1 MRRSLSGGSG
11 GAGGSMLKNVHR
23 AVRAGVGSGGA
34 AQEQPVSP
42 FKTPRKHTLNNNL
55 QPHASNILTLSTAAP
70 SSPRFPPSAAG
81 PSRSSSPACSEELE
95 SEWECLD
102 GREDDEEMGNY
113 FYDEYVFGAVPSLD
127 EVHHAFSSLQ
137 QVFEPAASSHSRNS
151 NTAATGAPKDTAE
164 EVGIQASSTPS
175 GSSDWMEPSL
185 HICNS
190 RMVRPYV
197 PNRVYEAFHLMQTE
211 PAIKRMVVSLSSDK
225 AVWDAVLN
233 NEAVQELRDSL
244 KQGSTYEES
253 VASNG
258 EPFDIWSWIFSNAKA
273 KMMEMIDKVMTF
285 INDLFQPSE
294 REKKASEGN
303 TAPLDQHF
311 RTSFF
316 LSILVLL
323 IVVVSR
329 AHKAS

>member
-11 GAGGSMLKNVHR
+11 GIGGGGGGGSMLKNIHR
-23 AVRAGVGSGGA
+23 AVRAGVSSGGA
-34 AQEQPVSP
+34 AAREQ
-42 FKTPRKHTLNNNL
+42 PRKHTLNNL
-55 QPHASNILTLSTAAP
+55 QSHASNILTLSTAASAP
-70 SSPRFPPSAAG
+70 SSPFSPSAAA
-81 PSRSSSPACSEELE
+81 PSRSSSPACSEE

-102 GREDDEEMGNY
+102 DGREDEEMGNY
-113 FYDEYVFGAVPSLD
+113 FYDDEFVFGAVPSLD
-127 EVHHAFSSLQ
+127 EVHHAFSALQ
-137 QVFEPAASSHSRNS
+137 QVFEPAASKS
-151 NTAATGAPKDTAE
+151 NTATSALKDTAE
-164 EVGIQASSTPS
+164 EIGIQASSTPS

-233 NEAVQELRDSL
+233 NEAVKELRDSL

-258 EPFDIWSWIFSNAKA
+258 EPDDVWSWIFSNAKT
-273 KMMEMIDKVMTF
+273 KMMEVIDKVMTF
-285 INDLFQPSE
+285 INDLFQPPE
-294 REKKASEGN
+294 GEKKASEGN
-303 TAPLDQHF
+303 TDLLDQGF

-316 LSILVLL
+316 LSVLVLL

-329 AHKAS
+329 AQKA